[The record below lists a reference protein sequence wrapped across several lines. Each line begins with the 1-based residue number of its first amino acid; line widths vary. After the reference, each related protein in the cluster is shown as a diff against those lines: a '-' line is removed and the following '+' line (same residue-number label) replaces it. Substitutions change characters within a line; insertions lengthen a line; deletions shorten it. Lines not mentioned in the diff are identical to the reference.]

1 MFISVDRLFLDPNDY
16 EVWDNEPGGTV
27 VNRFTEDGVQYVE
40 VEFKNSPGQTYL
52 YLAKEI
58 NG

>member
-1 MFISVDRLFLDPNDY
+1 MFRVDRVFLNPDDL

-27 VNRFTEDGVQYVE
+27 VRRFQEDGVKYVE
-40 VEFKNSPGQTYL
+40 VEFKNSPGETYI
-52 YLAKEI
+52 YLAEET